1 LGWYIISKGFASKE
15 LSHQF
20 FGNSIRFEESDS
32 LNKSK
37 LQNPTFNLISELV
50 SELLKHKDSK
60 DNFSAISDLIISS
73 LIAYENKYP
82 IEINQKFN
90 DTVPSENYLQES
102 NILECKSHN
111 AREEYLII
119 SNDIHSILSNCSNLT
134 NNQKLEF
141 CNSQRYFM
149 KLFLKDMLIKIKS
162 K

>member
-1 LGWYIISKGFASKE
+1 MKY
-15 LSHQF
+15 
-20 FGNSIRFEESDS
+20 
-32 LNKSK
+32 
-37 LQNPTFNLISELV
+37 
-50 SELLKHKDSK
+50 KDSK

-82 IEINQKFN
+82 IEINHKFN

-102 NILECKSHN
+102 NILECKSHDT
-111 AREEYLII
+111 REEYLII